1 MSLNIPSDFFIEP
14 ADFAHARADIAAV
27 RDPVFSAELGVP
39 ADIVW
44 DAVDAQSRHVL
55 ARDLEGHP
63 IGAGRLTPQHA
74 IGRLAVLRAWRG
86 RGVGRAML
94 DALVDQ
100 ARQLRLP
107 AVTLDAESKAVAFYL
122 NAGFVTDGA
131 LFEHAGVLH
140 QPMRLDLATAPP
152 LEREGAVPNA
162 ESAEIEFDGL
172 APCREALLPLL
183 RTARRQ
189 LCIYTRAMDPELF
202 SGDEVLRELRRIAT
216 AGRGAEIRV
225 LVQDPDTALHDG
237 APLLALAQRLSS
249 AVQVRTPDQDGE
261 QAFAGA
267 YVINDQ
273 AGLLFRPI
281 GSRYEG
287 SARHHAPGHHRQLQD
302 QFRHAWDRAS
312 PTSILRSQSL

>member
-14 ADFAHARADIAAV
+14 ADFAHARDDIAAV
-27 RDPVFSAELGVP
+27 RDPVFGAELGVP

-44 DAVDAQSRHVL
+44 DALDAQSRHVL
-55 ARDLEGHP
+55 ARDLGGKP
-63 IGAGRLTPQHA
+63 IGTGRLTPQHA
-74 IGRLAVLRAWRG
+74 IGRLAVLAEWRG
-86 RGVGRAML
+86 RGVGRALL
-94 DALVDQ
+94 DALIDQ

-107 AVTLDAESKAVAFYL
+107 AVKLDAESRAVAFYL
-122 NAGFVTDGA
+122 DAGFVIDGGT
-131 LFEHAGVLH
+131 FEHGGVLH
-140 QPMRLDLATAPP
+140 QPMRLDLAAAPP
-152 LEREGAVPNA
+152 LERQGAVPNA

-172 APCREALLPLL
+172 TPCREALLPLL
-183 RTARRQ
+183 RGARRQ
-189 LCIYTRAMDPELF
+189 LFIHTRAMDPELF
-202 SGDEVLRELRRIAT
+202 SGDAVLGELRRIAT
-216 AGRGAEIRV
+216 AGRGAEIRI
-225 LVQDPDTALHDG
+225 LVQDPDTALRDG

-267 YVINDQ
+267 YVINDD

-287 SARHHAPGHHRQLQD
+287 SARQHAPGHHRQLLE

-312 PTSILRSQSL
+312 PASILRSQSL

>member
-27 RDPVFSAELGVP
+27 SERVFAAEPGVSAETVGDPL
-39 ADIVW
+39 
-44 DAVDAQSRHVL
+44 DAASRHVL
-55 ARDLEGHP
+55 ARDLTGKP

-74 IGRLAVLRAWRG
+74 IDRLAVLREWRG
-86 RGVGRAML
+86 RGVGRAL
-94 DALVDQ
+94 LAALIDQ

-107 AVTLDAESKAVAFYL
+107 SVKVDAESNAIAFYCK
-122 NAGFVTDGA
+122 AGFVTDGA
-131 LFEHAGVLH
+131 AFDESGVTLH
-140 QPMRLDLATAPP
+140 PLRLDLAATAP
-152 LEREGAVPNA
+152 LERQGAVANA

-172 APCREALLPLL
+172 VPCREALLPLL
-183 RTARRQ
+183 RAARRQ
-189 LCIYTRAMDPELF
+189 LCIHTRAMDPELF
-202 SGDEVLRELRRIAT
+202 SGDEVLGELRRIAT
-216 AGRGAEIRV
+216 AGRGAEIRI
-225 LVQDPDTALHDG
+225 LVQDPDTALRDG

-249 AVQVRTPDQDGE
+249 AVQIRTPDQDGE

-281 GSRYEG
+281 GSRFEG
-287 SARHHAPGHHRQLQD
+287 SARHHAPGHHRQLHE

-312 PTSILRSQSL
+312 PASILRSQSL